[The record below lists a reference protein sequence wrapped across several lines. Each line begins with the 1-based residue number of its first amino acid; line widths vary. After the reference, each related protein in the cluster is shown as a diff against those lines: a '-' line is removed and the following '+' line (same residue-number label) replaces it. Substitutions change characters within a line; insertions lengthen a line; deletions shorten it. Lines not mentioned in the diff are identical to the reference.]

1 MATRV
6 LDKNQARV
14 PFLGDKMTFIH
25 GLDPLGLQNP
35 SVQMYSFLQPGLNN
49 VTNRLRYYS
58 FYCWLLSEYAKQ
70 IQSTSPE
77 EQKRFVRRAEYIIAL
92 ASIKANIQGIPG
104 SIYAARRIEEALP
117 AYKLQD
123 GTYNPD
129 GTTDRTYWKYP
140 FGILGQYYLGSLRQ
154 LGLIDEPTN
163 ESGQALGIYR
173 RTAKGSFNGISGE
186 ELAEA
191 FNENIS
197 ESNKAL
203 FFNCIVSGTILL
215 GQLEQLMPDFNFT
228 DFDTSSQEAKLL
240 IQILTDIDEPSQEQ
254 EEPLTMRKDTLAHL
268 LRLTKESNNETNA
281 RNFTLFA
288 YEAKGYINNEAN
300 KCLTGWY
307 YYALNEFWQ
316 VSCTA
321 ILHGCLD
328 YLEELSGPGW
338 LPVEEFVSKSSEA
351 IIQFLIDN
359 DFISSRSQSIEDLTS
374 NISQTEQE
382 LDSGIFKE
390 HKVER
395 MAYAYLLTWKL
406 YQANKNNLNQL
417 LEYTRE
423 QKIVDGEDV
432 LSFYKGY
439 EKYNIYTVESFIKE
453 FLLSKIIYRH
463 HYVAYRKMGTGN
475 QSTQKFI
482 LEENHI
488 RKIDNFNP
496 VNTGP
501 RIGNLIN
508 FLVDLKIL
516 DADKKLTARGEEL
529 LINLEQE

>member
-1 MATRV
+1 MATKV

-70 IQSTSPE
+70 IQSTSPA

-92 ASIKANIQGIPG
+92 ASVNAKIQGIPG
-104 SIYAARRIEEALP
+104 SIYATRRIEEALP
-117 AYKLQD
+117 EYKLQD

-129 GTTDRTYWKYP
+129 GSTDRTYWKYP
-140 FGILGQYYLGSLRQ
+140 FGIFGQYYLGSLRQ
-154 LGLIDEPTN
+154 LGLIDEPTDQ
-163 ESGQALGIYR
+163 SGQALGIYR
-173 RTAKGSFNGISGE
+173 RTAKGSLKGISGE
-186 ELAEA
+186 ELADA
-191 FNENIS
+191 FNENIT
-197 ESNKAL
+197 ESNKTL
-203 FFNCIVSGTILL
+203 FYSCIDSGTISQ
-215 GQLEQLMPDFNFT
+215 GQLGQLMPDFNFT
-228 DFDTSSQEAKLL
+228 DFNSGSLEAKLL
-240 IQILTDIDEPSQEQ
+240 IQILSDIDEPSKEQ
-254 EEPLTMRKDTLAHL
+254 EEPSTMRKDTLAHI
-268 LRLTKESNNETNA
+268 LRLTKESNNETSA
-281 RNFTLFA
+281 RNFTLYA
-288 YEAKGYINNEAN
+288 YELQGCINNIAN
-300 KCLTGWY
+300 KSLTGWY
-307 YYALNEFWQ
+307 YYSLNEYWQ

-338 LPVEEFVSKSSEA
+338 LPLQELVSKSSEA
-351 IIQFLIDN
+351 ILQFLIEN
-359 DFISSRSQSIEDLTS
+359 DFIGSKSQRIDDITS
-374 NISQTEQE
+374 NISKSEQE
-382 LDSGIFKE
+382 LNNDIFKE
-390 HKVER
+390 RKVER
-395 MAYAYLLTWKL
+395 MAYAYLLIWKL
-406 YQANKNNLNQL
+406 YQSNKNNLNKL

-439 EKYNIYTVESFIKE
+439 EKFNSYSVESFIRE

-463 HYVAYRKMGTGN
+463 HYVAYKKMGTGN

-516 DADKKLTARGEEL
+516 NTDKQLTEQGEEL
-529 LINLEQE
+529 LTKLEQE

>member
-1 MATRV
+1 MATKV

-70 IQSTSPE
+70 IQSTSPVE
-77 EQKRFVRRAEYIIAL
+77 LKRFVRRAEYIIAL
-92 ASIKANIQGIPG
+92 ASVNANIQGIPG
-104 SIYAARRIEEALP
+104 SIYATKRIEEAPLE
-117 AYKLQD
+117 YKLQD

-140 FGILGQYYLGSLRQ
+140 YGIFGQYYLGSLRQ
-154 LGLIDEPTN
+154 LGLIDEPVD
-163 ESGQALGIYR
+163 ERGQALGIYR
-173 RTAKGSFNGISGE
+173 RTAKGSINGISGE
-186 ELAEA
+186 ELADA
-191 FNENIS
+191 FNDNIS
-197 ESNKAL
+197 KPTKTL
-203 FFNCIVSGTILL
+203 FFSCIDSGTISL
-215 GQLEQLMPDFNFT
+215 GQLEKLMPDFNFA
-228 DFDTSSQEAKLL
+228 DFNTYSTESKLL
-240 IQILTDIDEPSQEQ
+240 IQILIDIDEPFKEK
-254 EEPLTMRKDTLAHL
+254 EEPLAMRKDTLAHL
-268 LRLTKESNNETNA
+268 LRLAKESEKEINA
-281 RNFTLFA
+281 RIFTLYA
-288 YEAKGYINNEAN
+288 YKSQGYINSLAN

-307 YYALNEFWQ
+307 YYSLNEYWQ

-338 LPVEEFVSKSSEA
+338 LSLQELVSKSSEA
-351 IIQFLIDN
+351 ILKFLVEEKIIDN
-359 DFISSRSQSIEDLTS
+359 KSYNLEDLTCI
-374 NISQTEQE
+374 ISQSEQE
-382 LDSGIFKE
+382 LNSGIFKE
-390 HKVER
+390 RKVKR
-395 MAYAYLLTWKL
+395 MAYAYLLIWKL
-406 YQANKNNLNQL
+406 YQTNKNNLDKL
-417 LEYTRE
+417 FEYTRE

-432 LSFYKGY
+432 LSFYVDY
-439 EKYNIYTVESFIKE
+439 EKFNGYSVESFIQE
-453 FLLSKIIYRH
+453 FLLTKIIYRH

-516 DADKKLTARGEEL
+516 DADKKLTAQGDKL
-529 LINLEQE
+529 LIKLEEE